1 MHSILRIG
9 CTHLTISLYV
19 TGNRDRQY
27 SSAGCGCYR
36 KRQRRQWGYTRG
48 KEQAHL
54 FCTGYSYFMF
64 SFICTVKCRS
74 LLLSQGNQKQRWL
87 PGMDPVLPGHVL
99 FLSPLPGLVWQLTQQ
114 ARIDSIRQESVRL
127 WHILVISLKGE
138 DNTEM
143 ECTADHAGPGVRS
156 NKVFLI
162 KIIQVEVAVYSS
174 LMLTIYF
181 HV

>member
-9 CTHLTISLYV
+9 CTYWPSHSTWQETEIDNIHQLVVGATENV
-19 TGNRDRQY
+19 KEGNEDIREV
-27 SSAGCGCYR
+27 
-36 KRQRRQWGYTRG
+36 KN
-48 KEQAHL
+48 KL
-54 FCTGYSYFMF
+54 IYSYFMF
-64 SFICTVKCRS
+64 SFICTVKCHS

-114 ARIDSIRQESVRL
+114 ARIDSIRQESVRF